1 MGLDVVCRDCGVN
14 MLVYGQCMCGD
25 QLIVST
31 IVSGRVRL
39 CWPVPGLS
47 LEVPGGRAM

>member
-1 MGLDVVCRDCGVN
+1 MGLDVVCSDCGVN
-14 MLVYGQCMCGD
+14 MLVYGQSMCGYH
-25 QLIVST
+25 LIVST

-47 LEVPGGRAM
+47 LQVPGGRAM